1 MTAFV
6 TLPSPSRPNS
16 SVPGKS
22 RPDPSTPDPVDAA
35 LFRQVFRRHAAGVAV
50 VTVDAGQ
57 GPAGVTVTS
66 LASLSAEPPLLSFS
80 ISATASTWPHLRDA
94 GTAVV
99 HLLGA
104 GHTELAR
111 TFATSGIDRFAAPTR
126 WRRLPTGE
134 PLLDGAAGWL
144 RITIEH
150 RHPAGGSHLV
160 IGRVEAAGLAE
171 THGALLYHD
180 GTYHAL

>member
-1 MTAFV
+1 MTV
-6 TLPSPSRPNS
+6 TASWSDL
-16 SVPGKS
+16 
-22 RPDPSTPDPVDAA
+22 STPVDAT

-50 VTVDAGQ
+50 VTADAGR

-80 ISATASTWPHLRDA
+80 ISATASTWPHLRDT

-104 GHTELAR
+104 AHAELAR

-126 WRRLPTGE
+126 WSRLPTGE
-134 PLLDGAAGWL
+134 PVLDGTAAWL
-144 RITIEH
+144 RISIAH
-150 RHPAGGSHLV
+150 RHPAGGSYLV
-160 IGRVEAAGLAE
+160 IGRVEGAGFAE
-171 THGALLYHD
+171 TGAPLLYHD
-180 GTYHAL
+180 GSYHAL

>member
-1 MTAFV
+1 MTVIASCS
-6 TLPSPSRPNS
+6 SPPA
-16 SVPGKS
+16 
-22 RPDPSTPDPVDAA
+22 PVDAA

-50 VTVDAGQ
+50 VTADAGR

-66 LASLSAEPPLLSFS
+66 LASLSAEPPLLSFG

-94 GTAVV
+94 DTAVV

-104 GHTELAR
+104 AHAELAR
-111 TFATSGIDRFAAPTR
+111 TFATSGVDRFATPTR

-134 PLLDGAAGWL
+134 PVLDGAAWL
-144 RITIEH
+144 RISLEH

-160 IGRVEAAGLAE
+160 IGRVEEVGLAE
-171 THGALLYHD
+171 PGGPLLYHD
-180 GTYHAL
+180 GSYHAL

>member
-1 MTAFV
+1 MTVLTSA
-6 TLPSPSRPNS
+6 PIASA
-16 SVPGKS
+16 
-22 RPDPSTPDPVDAA
+22 PVDAT

-50 VTVDAGQ
+50 VTTDAGH

-80 ISATASTWPHLRDA
+80 ITATASTWPHLRDA
-94 GTAVV
+94 ETAVV

-111 TFATSGIDRFAAPTR
+111 TFATSGIDRFGAPTR

-134 PLLDGAAGWL
+134 PVLDDAAAWL
-144 RITIEH
+144 RIAIEH

-160 IGRVEAAGLAE
+160 IGRVEEAGLAE
-171 THGALLYHD
+171 PGAPLLYHD
-180 GTYHAL
+180 GTFHAL

>member
-1 MTAFV
+1 MSVIA
-6 TLPSPSRPNS
+6 
-16 SVPGKS
+16 SVPIS
-22 RPDPSTPDPVDAA
+22 SAPVDAT

-50 VTVDAGQ
+50 VTADAGR

-80 ISATASTWPHLRDA
+80 INATASTWPHLREA
-94 GTAVV
+94 QTAVV

-111 TFATSGIDRFAAPTR
+111 TFATSGIDRFGAPTR

-134 PLLDGAAGWL
+134 PVLDGAAAWL
-144 RITIEH
+144 RISIEH
-150 RHPAGGSHLV
+150 RLPAGGSHLV
-160 IGRVEAAGLAE
+160 IGRVEEAGLAE
-171 THGALLYHD
+171 AGAPLLYHD
-180 GTYHAL
+180 GNFHAL

>member
-1 MTAFV
+1 MTVIASR
-6 TLPSPSRPNS
+6 PSPPA
-16 SVPGKS
+16 
-22 RPDPSTPDPVDAA
+22 PVDAA

-50 VTVDAGQ
+50 VTADAGR
-57 GPAGVTVTS
+57 GAAGVTVTS

-80 ISATASTWPHLRDA
+80 ISMTASTWPHLRDA
-94 GTAVV
+94 DTAVV

-104 GHTELAR
+104 AHAELAR

-134 PLLDGAAGWL
+134 PVLDGAAAWL
-144 RITIEH
+144 RISIEH

-160 IGRVEAAGLAE
+160 IGRVEEVDVAE
-171 THGALLYHD
+171 GGAPLLYHD
-180 GTYHAL
+180 GRYHAL

>member
-1 MTAFV
+1 MTVIDTRPSAT
-6 TLPSPSRPNS
+6 TL
-16 SVPGKS
+16 
-22 RPDPSTPDPVDAA
+22 VDAT

-50 VTVDAGQ
+50 VTTDAGR
-57 GPAGVTVTS
+57 GAAGVTVTS

-80 ISATASTWPHLRDA
+80 ISAAASAWPHLRDA

-111 TFATSGIDRFAAPTR
+111 TFATSSIDRFGAPTR

-134 PLLDGAAGWL
+134 PVLDGAAAWL
-144 RITIEH
+144 RIAIEH

-160 IGRVEAAGLAE
+160 IGRPLPPAVTYFSPAHGCPLIPAA
-171 THGALLYHD
+171 
-180 GTYHAL
+180 